1 MSNVVNDNTLF
12 KKPPSGWSVMDFND
26 EAIKILDGD
35 RGVNYPK
42 NDEFFLEEY
51 CLFLNTSN
59 IDNDEFC
66 FDENQFITQEKDSLL
81 RKGKLKRGDFVLTT
95 RGTVGSFA
103 YYDDSVKYPNVRIN
117 SGMIIFRIEKKKID
131 HSYFYFFMK
140 SKFFKNQIQKFV
152 SGSAQP
158 QLPIR
163 DLKQFKMLLPDIDE
177 QKAIASV
184 VSSIYK
190 KIKFLR
196 KQNIDLKQVVE
207 SIFKQWFF
215 AFSFPTDNGKRQDSE
230 IGDIPEGWK
239 CCRIGEVI
247 ERITER
253 IGRSEQSDYAVLSAV
268 RTGDLVPSSEYFT
281 KQVFSK
287 DISKYIKLQKDDFAY
302 NPARINI
309 GSIGKLEEDVQGAVS
324 PVYVAF
330 RAKENFTNFVSLFI
344 KTARAKKHIELFANG
359 SVRQSL
365 SYDDFASMEIV
376 KPTDDVIE
384 FFNETYEAVYKKTQA
399 NDEQIDTLKQMLDTL
414 LPKLMSGELRV
425 G

>member
-1 MSNVVNDNTLF
+1 MSNVVELNTLF
-12 KKPPSGWSVMDFND
+12 KKPPSGWSVVDFDD
-26 EAIKILDGD
+26 EAINILDGD
-35 RGVNYPK
+35 RGANYPK
-42 NDEFFLEEY
+42 NDEFFPDEY

-59 IDNDEFC
+59 IDKDEFC
-66 FDENQFITQEKDSLL
+66 FDENQFITQEKDNLL

-103 YYDDSVKYPNVRIN
+103 YYDDSVKYSNVRIN
-117 SGMIIFRIEKKKID
+117 SGMVIFRIEKEKIN

-140 SKFFKNQIQKFV
+140 SGFFKNQIQKFV

-163 DLKQFKMLLPDIDE
+163 DLKQFKILLPDIDE

-184 VSSIYK
+184 VNSIDK
-190 KIKFLR
+190 KIKFL
-196 KQNIDLKQVVE
+196 KSQNVDLKKAIK

-215 AFSFPTDNGKRQDSE
+215 SFSFPGDGGKRQDSE
-230 IGDIPEGWK
+230 IGDIPEGWEYCK
-239 CCRIGEVI
+239 IEKIIDRIS
-247 ERITER
+247 ER
-253 IGRSEQSDYAVLSAV
+253 IGRDEQADYAVLSAV
-268 RTGDLVPSSEYFT
+268 RTGDLVPSEEYFT

-287 DISKYIKLQKDDFAY
+287 DISKYIRLQKDDFAY

-309 GSIGKLEEDVQGAVS
+309 GSIGRLEDDIQGAVS

-376 KPTDDVIE
+376 KPADDVIE
-384 FFNETYEAVYKKTQA
+384 LFNETYEAVYKKIRA
-399 NDEQIDTLKQMLDTL
+399 NDKQIDTLKKMLDTL

>member
-1 MSNVVNDNTLF
+1 MGECIKTKIGLLPKNWQVLPANEFCIKVADGTHSSPKQKESGKYLVTSKNIRDGAIDLSTAYKISLDDFNEINRRSKVDRWDVLLSMIGTVGEPCLISNDPDYAIKNVGLFKCGEEYKARWLFYYFKSNLAQSYILSRLSGTTQKYITLGELREFPIPLPKDESYLKSIVDLICSIDTKISLLHDENNSIEGIIRNLF
-12 KKPPSGWSVMDFND
+12 KK
-26 EAIKILDGD
+26 
-35 RGVNYPK
+35 
-42 NDEFFLEEY
+42 
-51 CLFLNTSN
+51 
-59 IDNDEFC
+59 
-66 FDENQFITQEKDSLL
+66 
-81 RKGKLKRGDFVLTT
+81 
-95 RGTVGSFA
+95 
-103 YYDDSVKYPNVRIN
+103 
-117 SGMIIFRIEKKKID
+117 
-131 HSYFYFFMK
+131 
-140 SKFFKNQIQKFV
+140 
-152 SGSAQP
+152 
-158 QLPIR
+158 
-163 DLKQFKMLLPDIDE
+163 
-177 QKAIASV
+177 
-184 VSSIYK
+184 
-190 KIKFLR
+190 
-196 KQNIDLKQVVE
+196 
-207 SIFKQWFF
+207 WFF
-215 AFSFPTDNGKRQDSE
+215 DFSFSGDNGKRQDSE